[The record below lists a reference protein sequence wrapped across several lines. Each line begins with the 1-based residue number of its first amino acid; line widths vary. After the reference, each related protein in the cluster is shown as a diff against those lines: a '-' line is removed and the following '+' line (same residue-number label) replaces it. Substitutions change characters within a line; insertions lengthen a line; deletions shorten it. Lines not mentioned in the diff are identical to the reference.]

1 MALTL
6 LDFAKMSR
14 NPLLAGASKAIAT
27 SDELISQLPFAT
39 TMGDSISY
47 DREKALPTVE
57 FVSPTH
63 SSLTESS
70 PTYDKVTVPLR
81 LIVSDVDVYE
91 FAQQQQS
98 ETNDPTSSAIAA
110 KLKALGRTL
119 GQKVITGGYATS
131 GTLGTAIAGL
141 VLASSNPIG
150 PNQDS
155 TRMGP
160 GSLKYVHSGTL
171 ASYRAP
177 GDRGYGTAVNVGTSG
192 TYTLTSD
199 NPNKW
204 IRVTSTSG
212 SLAANGTS
220 EVTIASTT
228 EEFDGLQALIPTSHA
243 QVISSSGTDGDSLG
257 FAALDAA
264 IDQYVKVRDNLV
276 WIGNSKI
283 KSAFMGLQRA
293 LGGTTPDQVQLPGL
307 NRPVPAYRG
316 IPFLQNDWIPSTESK
331 GGSST
336 LSSLYLA
343 SLSDEGLTM
352 MVGQGPAANL
362 DTDPRVA
369 RALGIRVRDIGELEG
384 KEARRTRVSMYC
396 ALRLKSELACCR
408 IREIKTA

>member
-6 LDFAKMSR
+6 LDMAKASR
-14 NPLLAGASKAIAT
+14 NPLAAGISKAIAT
-27 SDELISQLPFAT
+27 SDDLISQIPFSST
-39 TMGDSISY
+39 LGDSISY

-63 SSLTESS
+63 TSITESS

-91 FAQQQQS
+91 FAQRQQN
-98 ETNDPTSSAIAA
+98 EINDPTSLAIAS

-119 GQKVITGGYATS
+119 GQKIVTGGYATS
-131 GTLGTAIAGL
+131 GTMGTAIAGL
-141 VLASSNPIG
+141 VLASTSPIG

-177 GDRGYGTAVNVGTSG
+177 GDRDYGTAVNVGASS

-220 EVTIASTT
+220 EITISSTT
-228 EEFDGLQALIPTSHA
+228 EEFDGISSLIPTSHA
-243 QVISSSGTDGDSLG
+243 QVISSTGASGDALG
-257 FAALDAA
+257 FTALDRA
-264 IDQYVKVRDNLV
+264 IDEFVKVRENLF
-276 WIGNSKI
+276 WIGNSKM
-283 KSAFMGLQRA
+283 KSAFMGLQRS
-293 LGGTTPDQVQLPGL
+293 LGGTTPEHVQLPGL

-316 IPFLQNDWIPSTESK
+316 IPFLQNDWIPSTETK
-331 GGSST
+331 TVST
-336 LSSLYLA
+336 LTSLYLV
-343 SLSDEGLTM
+343 SLSEEGLS
-352 MVGQGPAANL
+352 MVVGNDPGATL
-362 DTDPRVA
+362 DTDPREA
-369 RALGIRVRDIGELEG
+369 RVMGVRVRDIGELEQ
-384 KEARRTRVSMYC
+384 KEARRTRVSMYVTT
-396 ALRLKSELACCR
+396 RLKSELAVCR
-408 IREIKTA
+408 IRELTTA